1 MLETGM
7 TGIVTTVTAGDET
20 DALLVIAGEDM
31 AGTEMEGDDGW
42 FETGH
47 TVV

>member
-7 TGIVTTVTAGDET
+7 TGTVTTVTAGDEA
-20 DALLVIAGEDM
+20 DAIPVIAGEDM
-31 AGTEMEGDDGW
+31 AGKDMGGDDGW